1 MADFGA
7 VEAVPFLH
15 SGTRARYVC
24 SASGMPITYSIDVQ
38 IALITTRCF
47 GKVTLAE
54 VRQHFQ
60 ELASVWP
67 PVDRLDVLLDLRDQ
81 TSLPE
86 LWELEEV
93 AKEIDADIGAH
104 RFGRC
109 AVVTEQALLFGSM
122 QMFEVLVSR
131 LFEAIKVFRSPT
143 AALIWLAPKPDP
155 TRTLTAQ

>member
-1 MADFGA
+1 
-7 VEAVPFLH
+7 VP
-15 SGTRARYVC
+15 S
-24 SASGMPITYSIDVQ
+24 TYRIDLPA
-38 IALITTRCF
+38 ALITTRCS
-47 GKVTLAE
+47 GQVTLQE
-54 VRQHFQ
+54 VQEHFR
-60 ELASVWP
+60 ELARLWP

-93 AKEIDADIGAH
+93 AKEIEVHVGSH